1 MNETLERLVSGSHLS
16 EQEADDLL
24 VALTDESMDASVAG
38 ALLTAMRTKGETAD
52 EVRGFAKAMRRL
64 ANRPPIPEG
73 VHGVDVVGTGGDGSG
88 SLNLST
94 GAALITAACGQPV
107 IKHGNRSISS
117 KSGSADVL
125 EQLGL
130 VWPENTEAAT
140 ACLEQTGFTFLFAPY
155 FHPAMKT
162 VAPVRRALGIRTIF
176 NILGP
181 LTNPAQ
187 PPYYVIGAFSN
198 ETARLMADALAGL
211 PIERAF
217 VVHGAPSWDEATPV
231 GPFEFYDV
239 RPGSVKLSRRD
250 PQTYGVERCTPDD
263 LIGGSPEENAQSLR
277 ATLGGEAG
285 PHRDAI
291 TLGAGLALEV
301 CGKVSSLGEG
311 LEAARAAID
320 DGSASKLIEGLNA
333 YSATRKEANA

>member
-1 MNETLERLVSGSHLS
+1 MNETLERLVQGSHLS

-38 ALLTAMRTKGETAD
+38 ALLTAMRAKGETAD
-52 EVRGFAKAMRRL
+52 EVRGFATAMRRL
-64 ANRPPIPEG
+64 ANRPAIPEG

-198 ETARLMADALAGL
+198 EMARLMADALSGL

-239 RPGSVKLSRRD
+239 RPGSVKPSQRD

>member
-1 MNETLERLVSGSHLS
+1 MNETLERLVSGSDLS

-73 VHGVDVVGTGGDGSG
+73 VHGVDVGGTGGDGSG

-239 RPGSVKLSRRD
+239 RPGSVKPSRRD
-250 PQTYGVERCTPDD
+250 PQTYCVERCTPED
-263 LIGGSPEENAQSLR
+263 LIGGSP
-277 ATLGGEAG
+277 
-285 PHRDAI
+285 
-291 TLGAGLALEV
+291 
-301 CGKVSSLGEG
+301 
-311 LEAARAAID
+311 
-320 DGSASKLIEGLNA
+320 
-333 YSATRKEANA
+333 

>member
-1 MNETLERLVSGSHLS
+1 MNETLERLVRGSHLS

-24 VALTDESMDASVAG
+24 VALIDESMDASVAG
-38 ALLTAMRTKGETAD
+38 ALLAAMRTKGETAD
-52 EVRGFAKAMRRL
+52 EVRGFATAMRRL
-64 ANRPPIPEG
+64 ANRPAIPAG

-130 VWPENTEAAT
+130 VWPENTEAAA

-198 ETARLMADALAGL
+198 EMARLMADALSGL

-239 RPGSVKLSRRD
+239 RPGSVEPSQRD

-263 LIGGSPEENAQSLR
+263 LIGGSPEENAHSLR
-277 ATLGGEAG
+277 ATLGGETG

-301 CGKVSSLGEG
+301 CGKVSSLEEG

>member
-1 MNETLERLVSGSHLS
+1 MNETLERLVRGSDLS
-16 EQEADDLL
+16 VQEADDLL
-24 VALTDESMDASVAG
+24 VALIDDSMDASVAG

-52 EVRGFAKAMRRL
+52 EVRGFATAMRRL
-64 ANRPPIPEG
+64 ANRPAIPEG

-130 VWPENTEAAT
+130 VWPKNTEAAA

-187 PPYYVIGAFSN
+187 PPYYVIGAFSS
-198 ETARLMADALAGL
+198 EMARLMADALSGL

-217 VVHGAPSWDEATPV
+217 VVHGTPSWDEATPV

-239 RPGSVKLSRRD
+239 RPGSVKPSQRD

-301 CGKVSSLGEG
+301 CGNVSSLEEG